1 MAPYQAEFN
10 QVFYSKGPSNG
21 KLSPAQVREALMATG
36 VAQGV
41 LRCIWE
47 LSDIDKDGQL
57 DMDEFAVAMYL
68 CRQAQRGQPMPQA
81 LPSQVV
87 PPSKKSYIVGN
98 PF

>member
-1 MAPYQAEFN
+1 MQKVPGIVSLKIHTAR
-10 QVFYSKGPSNG
+10 VC
-21 KLSPAQVREALMATG
+21 LQVREALMATG

-81 LPSQVV
+81 LPSQVHTCDLLF
-87 PPSKKSYIVGN
+87 SLS
-98 PF
+98 